1 MLTANFVKIRVDL
14 VQHLS
19 KVNLRR
25 VKEHHRRVLG
35 ILRHSECEVT
45 SRKIDS
51 TLTSRNTTGGKI
63 QLGEN
68 VTIRY

>member
-1 MLTANFVKIRVDL
+1 MNL
-14 VQHLS
+14 VQYLS

-35 ILRHSECEVT
+35 VLRHSECEVAF
-45 SRKIDS
+45 REIDP
-51 TLTSRNTTGGKI
+51 TLSSGDTTGGKI

-68 VTIRY
+68 VTIIC